1 MQQNSN
7 CAICSYPLARGNCR
21 IVGKK
26 GISTL
31 ITQSKRVEDKKWL
44 DWEKKEKL
52 DCHEKCRLSYS
63 VSGTYTQHFA
73 LNAPNNSVV
82 AARDEVPDFHYADN
96 CFICGL
102 SIIKDAKTKI
112 CTVTQKETRDN
123 LVAMGK
129 ERNDSLG
136 ISVVEILENIS
147 CLIRVQGRYHR
158 TCMSHFNAYGLNK
171 NIEDLNWS
179 RIDPL
184 LEPVWQVLE
193 EDKNVIHY
201 LSKLVELVDDDSI
214 DRRTVADHIKKRY
227 GEEVECSIMGG
238 KDIRICYVYA
248 SKVIMFLMCQQTH
261 QVSQKGRYK
270 LFCFRPQI

>member
-7 CAICSYPLARGNCR
+7 CAICSYPMARGNCR

-73 LNAPNNSVV
+73 LNAPNNNVV

-112 CTVTQKETRDN
+112 CTVTQKR
-123 LVAMGK
+123 
-129 ERNDSLG
+129 
-136 ISVVEILENIS
+136 
-147 CLIRVQGRYHR
+147 RVI
-158 TCMSHFNAYGLNK
+158 T
-171 NIEDLNWS
+171 
-179 RIDPL
+179 
-184 LEPVWQVLE
+184 
-193 EDKNVIHY
+193 
-201 LSKLVELVDDDSI
+201 
-214 DRRTVADHIKKRY
+214 
-227 GEEVECSIMGG
+227 
-238 KDIRICYVYA
+238 
-248 SKVIMFLMCQQTH
+248 
-261 QVSQKGRYK
+261 
-270 LFCFRPQI
+270 